1 MELLDLV
8 EDIQNVG
15 AELYWY
21 PVGFVDAA
29 TLEINK
35 QYAIFIDQSKFSTT
49 RSMKGAIAHELGHCA
64 TGCTH
69 KVCSPFDLVE
79 KHEYIAN
86 RWAIERYLPFELMK
100 DAMEHGYAETWS
112 LADYFD
118 VPEDFVIKAIQYYTV
133 HQGRKFG

>member
-1 MELLDLV
+1 LDLV

-69 KVCSPFDLVE
+69 KVCSPIDLVE

-86 RWAIERYLPFELMK
+86 RWAIERYLPFDVMK
-100 DAMEHGYAETWS
+100 DAMEHGYVETWS

-118 VPEDFVIKAIQYYTV
+118 LPEDFVIKAIQYYTV